1 MVRGLSPLFVLSLG
15 FSVFAAMPS
24 AHAAD
29 PLDDVFARIDA
40 AARTFK
46 GMTADISNTAY
57 TAVVDN
63 KDVTTG
69 TMKLLLAKDGT
80 HMLVDFKGGMVI
92 SLDPHMGRDYNP
104 KTKIVDEKDLT
115 REQDLVNQYLLLG
128 FGATSAA
135 LKNTYNVTWV
145 GTEQVGGQQ
154 TSHIA
159 LIPKAA
165 DIRKNMKQADLWI
178 GDKGLVVQQKR
189 LQPSGDYQLVTYS
202 NMVLVA
208 LPEKDLELKLPKDAI
223 IQKH

>member
-1 MVRGLSPLFVLSLG
+1 MVGG
-15 FSVFAAMPS
+15 FGIFILCLCAALPS
-24 AHAAD
+24 TFAAD
-29 PLDDVFARIDA
+29 PLDSVFARIDA
-40 AARTFK
+40 AAKTFK
-46 GMTADISNTAY
+46 GMTADISNTSY

-63 KDVTTG
+63 KDVTIG
-69 TMKLLLAKDGT
+69 TIKLLLAKDGT
-80 HMLVDFKGGMVI
+80 HMLVDFKDGQVI
-92 SLDPHMGRDYNP
+92 SLDPHMGRVYNP
-104 KTKIVDEKDLT
+104 KTKVVDQKDLT
-115 REQDLVNQYLLLG
+115 GNQDLVNQYMLLG

-135 LKNTYNVTWV
+135 LKATYNVTWV

-159 LIPKAA
+159 LVPKPAE
-165 DIRKNMKQADLWI
+165 IRKNMKQADLWI
-178 GDKGLVVQQKR
+178 SDRGLVVQQKR